1 MASGARAHSRR
12 ELLADAAIDVLARE
26 GGRGLT
32 HRAVDREAQVP
43 LGTTKNYYPTRNAL
57 LVAAARRMADEHSA
71 AVQVLRDTTPAEV
84 RPDQVRELYPAMLTR
99 AVHGDRTQTLALFE
113 LYLEGVRRPEVRE
126 ALGEMVRANAEGV
139 IAVHRSAGLDTTPRD
154 AALLD
159 AYFLGVSISLLALP
173 DDALGKLGLDDSQDL
188 GRGLFDAAVPSA
200 SEQRDE
206 HGRGSVE
213 QPVGQ
218 EQQPGVAVPRP
229 QVAEQE
235 PGDPLVGDD

>member
-12 ELLADAAIDVLARE
+12 ELLADAAIEVLARE

-32 HRAVDREAQVP
+32 HRAVDREAEVP
-43 LGTTKNYYPTRNAL
+43 IGTAKNYFPTRNAL
-57 LVAAARRMADEHSA
+57 LVAAARRMADEHGA
-71 AVQVLRDTTPAEV
+71 AVQVLRETTPAEV
-84 RPDQVRELYPAMLTR
+84 RPDQVRELYPAMLAR
-99 AVHGDRTQTLALFE
+99 AVSGDRTQTLALFE

-173 DDALGKLGLDDSQDL
+173 DDALGKLGLDDPHDL
-188 GRGLFDAAVPSA
+188 GHGLFAAAVPGVSDRCDDHA
-200 SEQRDE
+200 
-206 HGRGSVE
+206 GRGVD

-218 EQQPGVAVPRP
+218 DQRPGVAVPGP
-229 QVAEQE
+229 EVAEEE
-235 PGDPLVGDD
+235 PGHPLVGHD